1 MILVLITLAMMMIM
15 MIKRMTVKDL
25 IKTQVSGD
33 GPRFLTDSDTKTV
46 TIAGVNDHHDDR
58 NNDDDYVDG
67 GDDDDATKM
76 VTIEGVND
84 DDDNYGA
91 EKW

>member
-1 MILVLITLAMMMIM
+1 
-15 MIKRMTVKDL
+15 MTVKDL

-46 TIAGVNDHHDDR
+46 TIAGVNNHGDDR
-58 NNDDDYVDG
+58 DDDDG
-67 GDDDDATKM
+67 GDDDNDTKM

-84 DDDNYGA
+84 DDDDAENYDADNDDVALGCVYMIPFLMIM
-91 EKW
+91 